1 MKKKGNQLRHRN
13 LATVKE
19 ERVLTEKKDIWKE
32 KYKTNED
39 RRNKKG
45 LVYDGEKET
54 INLTNKKETS
64 GRAKNEKN

>member
-19 ERVLTEKKDIWKE
+19 ERVLTEKKDNWKE

-39 RRNKKG
+39 RENKKG
-45 LVYDGEKET
+45 LFMTEKKKRLVYDGEKET
-54 INLTNKKETS
+54 NSL
-64 GRAKNEKN
+64 